1 MTARITQAEKCVVS
15 LEGEIDFT
23 SAMSLRKAL
32 QDQVKSL
39 SGDLTL
45 DMSGVTRANSVGLS
59 LLLFVAREL
68 GSSRHLR
75 VRAMPAGLQSIA
87 RVCELDDWLETL
99 AVN

>member
-1 MTARITQAEKCVVS
+1 MTARITQAEKGVVS

-23 SAMSLRKAL
+23 TAMTLREAL
-32 QDQVKSL
+32 QHQVKTL

-45 DMSGVTRANSVGLS
+45 DMSGVTRANSVALS

-68 GSSRHLR
+68 GTGRSLR
-75 VRAMPAGLQSIA
+75 VRAMPVGLQSIA
-87 RVCELDDWLETL
+87 RVCELDDWLEAL